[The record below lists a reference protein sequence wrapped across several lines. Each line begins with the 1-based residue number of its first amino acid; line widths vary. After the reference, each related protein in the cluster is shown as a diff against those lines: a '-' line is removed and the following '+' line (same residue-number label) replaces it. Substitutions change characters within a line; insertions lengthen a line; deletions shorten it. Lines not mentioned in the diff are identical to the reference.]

1 MKQKEPERELTPE
14 EERVLRGCTFS
25 AGTALVFVLVVLLV
39 FLLHSCKTV
48 YVDRPYP
55 VPEVHTEHH
64 YHTDSVNHTDSVID
78 HQTTI
83 IREVDSATMAQY
95 GIQLKD
101 MERAWLIQSDR
112 LYKEI
117 ERLNQSKADTV
128 IVRDTIPQLV
138 PVPSD
143 PVIVPAELTAWQI
156 FRIKLANILLIAG
169 LIAAAYG
176 LYRIRSKWWP
186 IVKRIIGKL

>member
-1 MKQKEPERELTPE
+1 MRKDPELPELTPE
-14 EERVLRGCTFS
+14 QQQLLGGCLVS
-25 AGTALVFVLVVLLV
+25 AGSAAMLVFILVILLC
-39 FLLHSCKTV
+39 FSSCRTQ
-48 YVDRPYP
+48 YVP
-55 VPEVHTEHH
+55 VPEVHTEYHH
-64 YHTDSVNHTDSVID
+64 TTDSVFHTDSIID

-117 ERLNQSKADTV
+117 ERLKQSKADTV
-128 IVRDTIPQLV
+128 IIRDTIPQPV

-143 PVIVPAELTAWQI
+143 PVIVPAELTAWQR
-156 FRIKLANILLIAG
+156 FRLKLANLLLIAG

-176 LYRIRSKWWP
+176 LYRIRSKWWS
-186 IVKRIIGKL
+186 ILKRLISKL